1 MGSTSPTDPQNLDAS
16 EKARLALAARR
27 DGKQWAEIAE
37 DLGYADASGAYRAAK
52 RLLDRTEF
60 EAVEEYRAIEA
71 DRLDDA
77 HRTQL
82 EHLTKVKLTGAP
94 EDVSAVAKAV
104 SAIVRISDRRSKLL
118 GLDAPTRVDVAHSGE
133 DFAATAA
140 KLMKEIGLAVP
151 SDFTPDEDSA
161 EAEDQDEEAHG
172 GGDPWVR

>member
-1 MGSTSPTDPQNLDAS
+1 VGSTSPTDPQNLDAS
-16 EKARLALAARR
+16 EKARQALAARR
-27 DGKQWAEIAE
+27 DGKQWAEIADE
-37 DLGYADASGAYRAAK
+37 LGYADASGAYRAAK

-71 DRLDDA
+71 DRLDEA
-77 HRTQL
+77 HRIQYDRLKTA
-82 EHLTKVKLTGAP
+82 VDRGA
-94 EDVSAVAKAV
+94 DLSAVASAV

-151 SDFTPDEDSA
+151 SEFTPDEDSA
-161 EAEDQDEEAHG
+161 EAEDQDGEQDG
-172 GGDPWVR
+172 GNPWVR

>member
-1 MGSTSPTDPQNLDAS
+1 MGSTSPTDPHNLDAS
-16 EKARLALAARR
+16 EKARQALAARR
-27 DGKQWAEIAE
+27 DGKQWAEIAGE
-37 DLGYADASGAYRAAK
+37 LGYADASGAYRAAK

-71 DRLDDA
+71 DRLDEA
-77 HRTQL
+77 HRIQFGAL
-82 EHLTKVKLTGAP
+82 EVL
-94 EDVSAVAKAV
+94 VSMGKFEAIPPAV
-104 SAIVRISDRRSKLL
+104 SALAKISDRRSKLL

>member
-16 EKARLALAARR
+16 EKARQALAARR
-27 DGKQWAEIAE
+27 DGKQWAEIAGE
-37 DLGYADASGAYRAAK
+37 LGYADASGAYRAAK

-71 DRLDDA
+71 DRLDEA
-77 HRTQL
+77 HRIQYERLKTA
-82 EHLTKVKLTGAP
+82 VDRGA
-94 EDVSAVAKAV
+94 DLSAVASAV

-151 SDFTPDEDSA
+151 SEFAPDEDSA
-161 EAEDQDEEAHG
+161 EAEDQDGEQD

>member
-16 EKARLALAARR
+16 EKARQALAARR
-27 DGKQWAEIAE
+27 DGKQWAEIADE
-37 DLGYADASGAYRAAK
+37 LGYADASGAYRAAK

-71 DRLDDA
+71 DRLDEA
-77 HRTQL
+77 HRIQYDRLKTA
-82 EHLTKVKLTGAP
+82 VDRGA
-94 EDVSAVAKAV
+94 DLSAVASAV

-151 SDFTPDEDSA
+151 SEFTPDEDSA
-161 EAEDQDEEAHG
+161 EAEDQDGEQDG
-172 GGDPWVR
+172 GNPWVR